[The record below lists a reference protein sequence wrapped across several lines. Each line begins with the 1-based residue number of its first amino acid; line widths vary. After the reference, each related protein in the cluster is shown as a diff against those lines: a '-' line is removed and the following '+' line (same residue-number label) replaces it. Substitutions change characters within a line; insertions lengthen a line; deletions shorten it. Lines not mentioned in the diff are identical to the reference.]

1 MSILSP
7 KSLYAKTGTS
17 LQGLIFVAGLAYLC
31 IYLGEMT
38 VVKSLGLSTLT
49 LAIILGIIFGNT
61 IYVNLSR
68 YVETGVVFA
77 KSYLLKAGIVLYG
90 FHLTFSQ
97 ISQVG
102 VNSVLADIFMVTS
115 TFILS
120 YFLGRKWFQLDAK
133 TCLLIGAGNSICGA
147 AAILATEPVVKAG
160 TDKVAVSVAV
170 VVIFGTL
177 ALFLYPLMYHLNI
190 WPLTDKQWG
199 LYIGSSIH
207 EVAQVYAAGKAINPA
222 VADIAV
228 TTKMIRVM
236 ILAPFLIGL
245 SLWLN
250 HHTQGTTQTNTQTS
264 TSGTITNKQRLKMPW
279 FAILF
284 IVVAGINS
292 LGWLPTDVLKAV
304 LYFDNILLTMAM
316 VALGLTTH
324 ISAIQRAGVKP
335 IMLGAIMLL
344 WLVLAGAFLQLVLAR
359 F

>member
-1 MSILSP
+1 MSTLSP

-17 LQGLIFVAGLAYLC
+17 LQGLILVAGLAYLC

-38 VVKSLGLSTLT
+38 VIKSLGLSTLT

-90 FHLTFSQ
+90 FHLTFYQ

-102 VNSVLADIFMVTS
+102 INSVLADIFMVTT
-115 TFILS
+115 TFVLS
-120 YFLGRKWFQLDAK
+120 YFLGRKWFQLDPK

-250 HHTQGTTQTNTQTS
+250 HHTQATTQTS
-264 TSGTITNKQRLKMPW
+264 TSGTIINKQRLKMPW

-335 IMLGAIMLL
+335 IMLGVIMLL
-344 WLVLAGAFLQLVLAR
+344 WLVIAGALLQLVLAR